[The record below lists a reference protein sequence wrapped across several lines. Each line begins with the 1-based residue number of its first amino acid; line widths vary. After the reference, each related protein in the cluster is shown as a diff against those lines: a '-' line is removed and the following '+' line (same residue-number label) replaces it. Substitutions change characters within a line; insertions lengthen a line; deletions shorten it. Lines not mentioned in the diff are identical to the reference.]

1 MCNALGLR
9 AGMVAGVIVNRTQ
22 QEIPN
27 EATMKDTEEKSSIC
41 GGGSSKKIVSVM
53 FKKAFFN

>member
-27 EATMKDTEEKSSIC
+27 EATMKDTEDKA
-41 GGGSSKKIVSVM
+41 VSVVVEAAR
-53 FKKAFFN
+53 KLLA